1 MNRQIESANN
11 RERPNQSLFGRPT
24 RSERGSSQLQSG
36 VVAVV
41 EDDCSVRRAIGR
53 LIKSA
58 GLPVE
63 TFGSAEEFLQAS
75 LGQESSCLVLDLQ
88 LPGMDGL
95 ALQNRLSADHRSVPV
110 IVVSAHCDT
119 QTRSQALQ
127 AGACAFFGKPFDDEA
142 LINTIQSALN
152 K

>member
-1 MNRQIESANN
+1 MNRQIESADN
-11 RERPNQSLFGRPT
+11 RERPHQSLFGRAIS
-24 RSERGSSQLQSG
+24 SERDSRQFQSDA
-36 VVAVV
+36 VAVV

-63 TFGSAEEFLQAS
+63 TFGSAEEFLQAN
-75 LGQESSCLVLDLQ
+75 LGEKSSCLILDLQ

-95 ALQNRLSADHRSVPV
+95 ALQNRLSADHRCVPT

-119 QTRSQALQ
+119 RTRSQAMQ
-127 AGACAFFGKPFDDEA
+127 AGASAFFDKPFDDEA
-142 LINTIQSALN
+142 LINAIKSALN